1 MNFNSTFQLIPNT
14 PTSPTGATCC
24 QDFCKCRCFSTDTS
38 KILPSDFKRLRY
50 KTACKDSRWAAEY
63 SPCTL
68 RDARK
73 GVLNGPLANR
83 TVATASKWWEV
94 PHYTLKETVVY
105 TLPMP
110 VGCEEKRHLNVKHTL
125 VCSMLKVPS
134 QKPRQGIL
142 TQTQPTNAVCAV
154 ISHSLSNVFL
164 QVSYAVMQTSHIQIS
179 STVSSPF
186 PRTSQ
191 RKYAQYNIVFV
202 PRSISCFL
210 KKPQLL
216 TFSLWEH
223 ISRALLSLLPSIRCR
238 NGLLHTKTCQQLPRC
253 RKLLK
258 QRLFDLLFNARG
270 KKKKRR
276 TQKCSIKSIK
286 AHFRSNLKS
295 CQRPQKKEVY
305 WKQFK
310 MICSSPTPSPCQS
323 APFAL
328 PCAVDHT
335 SITQTV
341 QKTEAKA
348 LPF

>member
-1 MNFNSTFQLIPNT
+1 MNFNSIFQSIPNT

-24 QDFCKCRCFSTDTS
+24 QGFCKCRCFSTDTS

-50 KTACKDSRWAAEY
+50 KTACKDSRWTAEY
-63 SPCTL
+63 FPCTL

-73 GVLNGPLANR
+73 GVLSGPLANR

-154 ISHSLSNVFL
+154 ISHSLSNLFL

-202 PRSISCFL
+202 PCSISCFL

-216 TFSLWEH
+216 TSRLWEH
-223 ISRALLSLLPSIRCR
+223 ISRALLSLLPSICCR

-258 QRLFDLLFNARG
+258 QRLFNLLFNARG
-270 KKKKRR
+270 KKKKTHTEMQHRVHKSPF
-276 TQKCSIKSIK
+276 QKQPKELPATRKKRKFIENS
-286 AHFRSNLKS
+286 LKLS
-295 CQRPQKKEVY
+295 VPLPPLLPVR
-305 WKQFK
+305 
-310 MICSSPTPSPCQS
+310 
-323 APFAL
+323 AL
-328 PCAVDHT
+328 HLL
-335 SITQTV
+335 SLV
-341 QKTEAKA
+341 Q
-348 LPF
+348 